1 MTQHKCVSCF
11 TMNSQEYTFFFLS
24 KSSKEGQRE
33 GKWEGSRKRE
43 RKKGRRG
50 TLIIEAI

>member
-1 MTQHKCVSCF
+1 MCVMFHNEF
-11 TMNSQEYTFFFLS
+11 TRIHFFFLS